1 MKKERK
7 GQLMFLKL
15 AENHW
20 QFSETPEKVFPNLQG
35 NRGKIHTGLFS
46 FFHWDAN
53 RTKPEMRSKPLI
65 FTFLVLFPA
74 IKNRETGKFILSED
88 NYVPDSKVFIDM
100 GVEWEYRND
109 DDRETV
115 QTMGP
120 LRNGIVILVSQM
132 RTTFHRAIMG

>member
-1 MKKERK
+1 M
-7 GQLMFLKL
+7 
-15 AENHW
+15 
-20 QFSETPEKVFPNLQG
+20 
-35 NRGKIHTGLFS
+35 HTGLFS
-46 FFHWDAN
+46 FVHWDMSRA
-53 RTKPEMRSKPLI
+53 KLEMRNEPLT
-65 FTFLVLFPA
+65 FTSLMLFPA

-120 LRNGIVILVSQM
+120 LRHGIVILVSQM
-132 RTTFHRAIMG
+132 KTTFHRAIMS